1 MREKAWLHMRV
12 LLPPSVPSPWPR
24 LPAVPPLHGDC
35 GRRPPVGGG
44 GRQAAGHWDG
54 LPRLEP
60 PSRLPRRLSEVARI
74 KAAKDAAAAA
84 AKVVVIDGPAPAPP
98 SAPLGLSLQ
107 QLEPLLDRWSLGRV
121 VQVADEALT
130 RK

>member
-1 MREKAWLHMRV
+1 M
-12 LLPPSVPSPWPR
+12 
-24 LPAVPPLHGDC
+24 
-35 GRRPPVGGG
+35 
-44 GRQAAGHWDG
+44 
-54 LPRLEP
+54 
-60 PSRLPRRLSEVARI
+60 ARI